1 MRSLI
6 LGSIVVS
13 GFVSLASAA
22 TCVTPAEMD
31 AVRKKVD
38 PHSELGEDQRN
49 IASLN
54 AVYQYKLRQ
63 GDPQG
68 AQRAA
73 FSLLQNYR
81 LASQRYAVISNAA
94 ETGAIDARA
103 KAAMKAYANISDG
116 KDFKIWKES
125 NGNLSYSFADD
136 KTGKTI
142 TQGVASPAQFTAA
155 AMLVVTKGFEEF
167 LLQQAGTTVP
177 ANDCENVSPRKPAS
191 LPEGKKRALNCVTF
205 GIGRD
210 ASFTNCD

>member
-6 LGSIVVS
+6 LASIFVL
-13 GFVSLASAA
+13 GFASLAPAA

-31 AVRKKVD
+31 AIRKKVD
-38 PHSELGEDQRN
+38 PHNELGEDQRN
-49 IASLN
+49 IASLS

-81 LASQRYAVISNAA
+81 LASQRYAVISDAA
-94 ETGAIDARA
+94 KTGTIDARA

-116 KDFKIWKES
+116 KDFKIWKAPDGQL
-125 NGNLSYSFADD
+125 NCSFADD

-142 TQGVASPAQFTAA
+142 TQEVTSPPQFAAA
-155 AMLVVTKGFEEF
+155 AMSIATKGFEDF
-167 LLQQAGTTVP
+167 LLQQAGTTAG
-177 ANDCENVSPRKPAS
+177 ANDCENVPLRKLTPP
-191 LPEGKKRALNCVTF
+191 LEGKRRTLYCVTF

>member
-6 LGSIVVS
+6 LGGIVVL
-13 GFVSLASAA
+13 GFVSVASAA

-49 IASLN
+49 IAALT

-63 GDPQG
+63 GDPQA

-81 LASQRYAVISNAA
+81 LASQRYALISNAA
-94 ETGAIDARA
+94 ETGTIDARA

-116 KDFKIWKES
+116 KEFKIWKEP
-125 NGNLSYSFADD
+125 NGNLNYSFADD

-142 TQGVASPAQFTAA
+142 TQGVASPEQFAATA
-155 AMLVVTKGFEEF
+155 MVVVTKGFEDF

-177 ANDCENVSPRKPAS
+177 SDCENVPLRRPTSS
-191 LPEGKKRALNCVTF
+191 PEGKRRGLNCVTF
-205 GIGRD
+205 GMGRD
-210 ASFTNCD
+210 ASFTNCDY